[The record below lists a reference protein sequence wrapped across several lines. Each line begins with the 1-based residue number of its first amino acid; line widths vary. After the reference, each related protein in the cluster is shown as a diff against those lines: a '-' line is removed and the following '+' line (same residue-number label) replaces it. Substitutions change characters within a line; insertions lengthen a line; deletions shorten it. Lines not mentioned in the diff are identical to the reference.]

1 MFKKATSLLM
11 AVAILIASC
20 LSASL
25 IAHAEQSSDY
35 AEQKAL
41 VETYWEKVDL
51 GKWSDWA
58 NLYAPV
64 VRDKSLCLVNKEEN
78 HLNNVGL
85 LTVSSV
91 ELCNVELV
99 GDDFASMIYKELIPY
114 YDDPNT
120 VACYFVDLD
129 MTVNVDNGYFSNGK
143 SRQVMI
149 LVKDNGVW
157 YAGAIYPYSGD
168 DLQTKGIAQGF
179 LDYAPEPSTIR
190 VADEDGRISTVTLSD
205 FLFNAICNEIG
216 NMGFDNDAVYAN
228 VLALKMLGWWCAT
241 GHAYG
246 SYGYDIGYGLAA
258 YCSYNNATSANQTKM
273 RQAIAKMEGIRMT
286 CIVNGKEKLFG
297 STHAAGDYNA
307 KYEASGILRQKGSHF
322 LATNSAYGYNWR
334 QILEFYYN
342 NSNYNHT
349 PIDKITIKHTGSHSY
364 GSYISD
370 PTYHWRVCSRCFTS
384 GSRTTHK
391 WVVHTGYTSCSV
403 CGRIQNTVSPNL
415 MDWVFDMHPICK

>member
-1 MFKKATSLLM
+1 MLPLHGVTFYSSHLNAPLL
-11 AVAILIASC
+11 
-20 LSASL
+20 
-25 IAHAEQSSDY
+25 
-35 AEQKAL
+35 
-41 VETYWEKVDL
+41 
-51 GKWSDWA
+51 
-58 NLYAPV
+58 LYAPV
-64 VRDKSLCLVNKEEN
+64 ARGDYLRLVNNEEN
-78 HLNNVGL
+78 HTNNVGL

-91 ELCNVELV
+91 ELCSSELV
-99 GDDFASMIYKELIPY
+99 SDDFASMFYKELIPY

-129 MTVNVDNGYFSNGK
+129 MTVNVDNGYYHNGK
-143 SRQVMI
+143 TRQVMI
-149 LVKDNGVW
+149 LVKDNDIW
-157 YAGAIYPYSGD
+157 YAGAIYPYCGD

-190 VADEDGRISTVTLSD
+190 VIDEDGRISTVTLSD

-228 VLALKMLGWWCAT
+228 VLALKMLGWWGAT

-246 SYGYDIGYGLAA
+246 SKGYDIGHGDAA
-258 YCSYNNATSANQTKM
+258 YCSYNGATPANQTKM
-273 RQAIAKMEGIRMT
+273 RQAIAKMQGIRMT
-286 CIVNGKEKLFG
+286 CIVNGEEKLFG
-297 STHAAGDYNA
+297 STHAAGEYNT
-307 KYEASGILRQKGSHF
+307 KYKGSGILRQKGSHF

-349 PIDKITIKHTGSHSY
+349 PIDEITIKHTSSHSY
-364 GSYISD
+364 GDYISN
-370 PTYHWRVCSRCFTS
+370 PTHHWRICSKCFNPST
-384 GSRTTHK
+384 RVTHK
-391 WVVHTGYTSCSV
+391 WVEHIGYTSCSI